1 MTKGIKFTFIIISIN
16 LLIAALIFI
25 SMFGVNDLKDFLFSL
40 PLNIGVGIFGLF
52 FSGYFIG
59 KRMENLIN
67 VKELNK
73 IFVGILG
80 LLLILLI
87 AIILGSTVGFLE
99 EGLANINPEYKI
111 TDALFD
117 YYFKPLFWIM
127 LFGIIPTIVAGM
139 FLGYF
144 VKIK

>member
-1 MTKGIKFTFIIISIN
+1 MNKAIKLTFIIISIN
-16 LLIAALIFI
+16 LLIAALICI
-25 SMFGVNDLKDFLFSL
+25 SMFGVNSLKDFLFSL
-40 PLNIGVGIFGLF
+40 PLNIGIGIFGLYF
-52 FSGYFIG
+52 LGYFIG

-67 VKELNK
+67 KKELNK

-99 EGLANINPEYKI
+99 EGLVNINSYYKI

-117 YYFKPLFWIM
+117 YYFKPLFWVM
-127 LFGIIPTIVAGM
+127 LFGIIPTIVTGM

-144 VKIK
+144 IKIK